1 MTRGAARRKAFV
13 RALRKAPLAIT
24 CLLLISLF
32 LLPTAARAQTPG
44 VTVSNVPPVLQFVDV
59 GTQDGLHRIEV
70 VVTDDNSWGDILRVD
85 MEILDESGAP
95 VAHVVLQAYLSN
107 ASATWD
113 PTFIENLGQNLV
125 QDQSMA
131 TVNMNPQTILD
142 RSELQVTF
150 TILPLVGRWLRITA
164 TDLNGLNA
172 TAQLDYLTGFIGGPT
187 IFPPWLLLLLAVAA
201 SVILVGTRIRRE
213 IHGG

>member
-1 MTRGAARRKAFV
+1 MTRGAARRRAVV

-24 CLLLISLF
+24 CLLLVSLF
-32 LLPTAARAQTPG
+32 LLPTVARGQSPG
-44 VTVSNVPPVLQFVDV
+44 VTVSNVPPVLQFIDV
-59 GTQDGLHRIEV
+59 GTQDGLHHIDV
-70 VVTDDNSWGDILRVD
+70 VVSDDNSWGDILRVD
-85 MEILDESGAP
+85 MEILDASLAP
-95 VAHVVLQAYLSN
+95 LSQVVFQAYLSN
-107 ASATWD
+107 ASASWD

-125 QDQSMA
+125 QAQSRA
-131 TVNMNPQTILD
+131 TVSLNPQTIAD

-150 TILPLVGRWLRITA
+150 AILPLVGRWLRITA
-164 TDLNGLNA
+164 TDLDGLNA
-172 TAQLDYLTGFIGGPT
+172 TVQLDYLQGFIGST